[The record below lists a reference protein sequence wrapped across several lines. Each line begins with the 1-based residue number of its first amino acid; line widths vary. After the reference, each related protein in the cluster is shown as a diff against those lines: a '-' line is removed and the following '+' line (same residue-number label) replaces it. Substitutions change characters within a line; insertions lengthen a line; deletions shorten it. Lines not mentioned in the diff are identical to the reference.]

1 MPVSEGLT
9 WGTTSATVN
18 VGETVTVNVTYGM
31 MPTSAGIT
39 SNLNG
44 LATAVLSGNTVTFTG
59 VSAGTVTV
67 PTSSGVGNTCLTT
80 NPFTLTVVSAEDE
93 SYLNKRGLTHFW
105 ENIDDIKQDKLT
117 AGSGISIT
125 GNTISTTANTFAS
138 YSNGTLYITNA
149 AQNADTENF

>member
-44 LATAVLSGNTVTFTG
+44 LATATLSGNTVAFTG
-59 VSAGTVTV
+59 VSAGTVTL
-67 PTSSGVGNTCLTT
+67 PTGTGVGNTCLTT
-80 NPFTLTVVSAEDE
+80 NPFTLTVASGEDE

-117 AGSGISIT
+117 AGAGISIT
-125 GNTISTTANTFAS
+125 GNTISATANTFAS
-138 YSNGTLYITNA
+138 YSNGTLYITNV